1 MTSLDNNPPTNMKEN
16 IEDVSTQKVETIKPN
31 KKKKKKKKSYKSLM
45 RSIIK
50 SDLTDEERIE
60 KQRARL
66 DNILVDVNFK
76 KVDII

>member
-16 IEDVSTQKVETIKPN
+16 IEEKPVETTKPK

-50 SDLTDEERIE
+50 SDQTDEERIE